1 MSTATGER
9 RALRGAE
16 IPARYVV
23 DPAALLEPGTM
34 LIGGE
39 WVRGSGDAMIEVR
52 NPATQEVLAEV
63 PRGTAAD
70 VDAAVTAANRAFSAW
85 RDTHPSVRG
94 ALVSRWADLC
104 EQHAEELEVLENLEN
119 GRPRF
124 LPSPIAPNIRYIA
137 GVADKL
143 GGASLPTAS
152 LDQMALTLRDPFGAV
167 GIIVPWNG
175 PGWAT
180 PKRVV
185 GPLVAGNTVVIKPAA
200 EAPLTVL
207 LLAKLAMEAGIPAGV
222 VNVVTGTGREI
233 GEPLVAHPGIKRV
246 SFTGSTATG
255 TRIMELAA
263 GHQIPVI
270 LELGGKSP
278 QVVLEDADLDLAIPH
293 LVRGIVSNSGQ
304 ACAAGSRVIVHRS
317 LEARVIEG
325 LKAGFEQVTVG
336 PWYEDP
342 QMGPLMNQAQLTRV
356 LDYIEIGKQEGATL
370 AYGGKQLTGG
380 AYDDGAYVQPTLFT
394 DVRPG
399 MRIEQEE
406 IFGPVLT
413 VTAFDTEEEALEIA
427 NGTDYGL
434 VSAVWTRDVGRA
446 VHFARRIE
454 AGLVSINT
462 TLGFG
467 AIGVPSGGFKH
478 SGFGRISAADSPL
491 EWTQTKAVVFGNTYS

>member
-1 MSTATGER
+1 MT
-9 RALRGAE
+9 LVND
-16 IPARYVV
+16 IPAKYLV
-23 DPAALLEPGTM
+23 DPQELLVNGTM
-34 LIGGE
+34 LIAGS
-39 WVRGSGDAMIEVR
+39 WVRGAGGDTIPVL
-52 NPATQEVLAEV
+52 NPATQEELARV
-63 PRGTAAD
+63 PRGTKED
-70 VDAAVTAANRAFSAW
+70 VDAAVAAATAAFPSW

-94 ALVSRWADLC
+94 RLLNRWADLC
-104 EQHAEELEVLENLEN
+104 EERAEDLEVLENLEN

-124 LPSPIAPNIRYIA
+124 PAGPLAPSIRYIA
-137 GVADKL
+137 GLADKL
-143 GGASLPTAS
+143 GGTSLPTAN
-152 LDQMALTLRDPFGAV
+152 LDQLALTLRDPFGAI

-185 GPLVAGNTVVIKPAA
+185 GPLIAGNTVVIKPAA

-207 LLAKLAMEAGIPAGV
+207 LLAKLAEEAGIPPGV
-222 VNVVTGTGREI
+222 VNVVTGTGREV
-233 GEPLVAHPGIKRV
+233 GEPLVSHPGIKRV

-263 GHQIPVI
+263 SHQIPVI

-278 QVVLEDADLDLAIPH
+278 QVVLRDADLDLTIPH

-304 ACAAGSRVIVHRS
+304 SCAAGSRVVVDRAI
-317 LEARVIEG
+317 EAEVVERLKEG
-325 LKAGFEQVTVG
+325 FAKITVG

-342 QMGPLMNQAQLTRV
+342 DMGPLMNETQAERV
-356 LDYIEIGKQEGATL
+356 LGYIDIGKQEGATL
-370 AYGGKQLTGG
+370 AYGGSRLTGG
-380 AYDDGAYVQPTLFT
+380 KYDSGAYVEPTLFA
-394 DVRPG
+394 DVRAG

-406 IFGPVLT
+406 IFGPVLS
-413 VTAFDTEEEALEIA
+413 VIAFDTEEEALQIA

-454 AGLVSINT
+454 AGLVSVNT
-462 TLGFG
+462 TLGAG

-478 SGFGRISAADSPL
+478 SGFGRISAADSPY
-491 EWTQTKAVVFGNTYS
+491 EWTQTKAVVFGKTFA

>member
-1 MSTATGER
+1 MTTTT
-9 RALRGAE
+9 E
-16 IPARYVV
+16 IPAKYLV
-23 DPAALLEPGTM
+23 DPQALLEDGTM
-34 LIGGE
+34 LIGGR
-39 WVRGSGDAMIEVR
+39 WVPGSSGATIDVR
-52 NPATQEVLAEV
+52 NPATQDVLARV
-63 PRGTAAD
+63 PRGTKDD
-70 VDAAVTAANRAFSAW
+70 VDAAVAAATAAFPGW
-85 RDTHPSVRG
+85 RDTHPTVRG
-94 ALVSRWADLC
+94 QLLHRWADLC
-104 EQHAEELEVLENLEN
+104 ESHAEELERLENLEN
-119 GRPRF
+119 GRPAF

-137 GVADKL
+137 GLADKL
-143 GGASLPTAS
+143 GGTSLPTANF
-152 LDQMALTLRDPFGAV
+152 DQLALTLRDPFGAI

-185 GPLVAGNTVVIKPAA
+185 GPLIAGNTVVIKPAA

-207 LLAKLAMEAGIPAGV
+207 LLAKLAEEAGIPAGV
-222 VNVVTGTGREI
+222 INVVTGTGREV

-246 SFTGSTATG
+246 SFTGSTSTG

-263 GHQIPVI
+263 THQIPVI

-278 QVVLEDADLDLAIPH
+278 QVVLKDADLDLTIPH
-293 LVRGIVSNSGQ
+293 LVRGIVSNAGQ
-304 ACAAGSRVIVHRS
+304 ACAAGSRVVVDR
-317 LEARVIEG
+317 EIEREVVER
-325 LKAGFEQVTVG
+325 LKEGFSKVTVG

-342 QMGPLMNQAQLTRV
+342 DMGPLMNRAQEERV
-356 LDYIEIGKQEGATL
+356 LGYIEIGKQEGATL
-370 AYGGKQLTGG
+370 AYGGSKLTGG
-380 AYDDGAYVQPTLFT
+380 KYDGGCYVEPTMFT

-413 VTAFDTEEEALEIA
+413 VTAFDTEDEALAIA

-478 SGFGRISAADSPL
+478 SGFGRISAADSPF
-491 EWTQTKAVVFGNTYS
+491 EWTQTKAVVFGKTYP

>member
-1 MSTATGER
+1 MAGGRTALHGSD
-9 RALRGAE
+9 
-16 IPARYVV
+16 IPTRYVV
-23 DPAALLEPGTM
+23 DPAALLEPRTM
-34 LIGGE
+34 LIDGE
-39 WVRGSGDAMIEVR
+39 WVRGTGDSVIEVR

-70 VDAAVTAANRAFSAW
+70 VDAAVAAADRAYTAW

-104 EQHAEELEVLENLEN
+104 EEHAEELEILENLEN

-124 LPSPIAPNIRYIA
+124 LPSPIAPSIRFIA

-143 GGASLPTAS
+143 GGLSLPTAN
-152 LDQMALTLRDPFGAV
+152 LDQLALTVRDPFGPV

-233 GEPLVAHPGIKRV
+233 GESLVAHPGIKRV
-246 SFTGSTATG
+246 SFTGSTSTG

-278 QVVLEDADLDLAIPH
+278 QIVLEDADLDLAIPH

-317 LEARVIEG
+317 LEAQVIKG
-325 LKAGFEQVTVG
+325 LKSGFEKVTVG

-342 QMGPLMNQAQLTRV
+342 QMGPLMNQVQLRRV
-356 LDYIEIGKQEGATL
+356 LDYVEIGKEEGATL
-370 AYGGKQLTGG
+370 AFGGEPLTGG
-380 AYDDGAYVQPTLFT
+380 AYDGGAYVQPTLFT

-413 VTAFDTEEEALEIA
+413 VMAFDTEDEALEIA
-427 NGTDYGL
+427 NDTDYGL
-434 VSAVWTRDVGRA
+434 VSTVWTRDVGRA
-446 VHFARRIE
+446 VHFSRRIE

-462 TLGFG
+462 SLGFG
-467 AIGVPSGGFKH
+467 AVGVPSGGFKH

-491 EWTQTKAVVFGNTYS
+491 EWTQTKAIVFGNTYS